1 MHTSK
6 MAAIVGAIILHNC
19 QGKSL
24 YGLQWCNEAI
34 IGTVM
39 YGTASED
46 AYESALRSIDAMVVE
61 IRPKE
66 DTYIQGGCNSGC
78 NNTT

>member
-1 MHTSK
+1 M
-6 MAAIVGAIILHNC
+6 GAIILHNY
-19 QGKSL
+19 QSKSL

-34 IGTVM
+34 MGTVM

-46 AYESALRSIDAMVVE
+46 AYESGLRSIGAMVVE
-61 IRPKE
+61 IWPKE
-66 DTYIQGGCNSGC
+66 DAYIQDGCNSGC